1 MILDNGVVS
10 GAAEANAEGERAPVS
25 TTECSADAEC
35 ECCACRIETAML
47 GLQDLVV
54 RLEVALQ
61 EVRTIQQTGEP
72 ASVAEMSSWF
82 L

>member
-1 MILDNGVVS
+1 
-10 GAAEANAEGERAPVS
+10 
-25 TTECSADAEC
+25 
-35 ECCACRIETAML
+35 ML